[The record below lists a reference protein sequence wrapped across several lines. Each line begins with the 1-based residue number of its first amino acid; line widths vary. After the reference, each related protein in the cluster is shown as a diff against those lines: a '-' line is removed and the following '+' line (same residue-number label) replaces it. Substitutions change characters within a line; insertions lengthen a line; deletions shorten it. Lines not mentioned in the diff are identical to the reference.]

1 MNRLTLLLLLLLAS
15 TLVSAQER
23 GDWVLARWQNGDY
36 WFPGVVQS
44 QNGKTVDVAY
54 DDGTRETLPL
64 SRVKPYNWT
73 VGSAVQCRWNAGSV
87 WYAARIKKVSGNG
100 VKLSVVY
107 DADGV
112 KETLQ
117 TGYCRSQ

>member
-1 MNRLTLLLLLLLAS
+1 MKRLTLTLLLLVTS
-15 TLVSAQER
+15 TVLSAQDR

-44 QNGKTVDVAY
+44 HNGKTVDVAY
-54 DDGTRETLPL
+54 DDGTHESLPV
-64 SRVKPYNWT
+64 SRVKPYDWR
-73 VGSAVQCRWNAGSV
+73 VGSAVQCRWNAGSQ
-87 WYAARIKKVSGNG
+87 WYAARITNISDKG
-100 VKLSVVY
+100 VKVTVVY

-112 KETLQ
+112 NETLQ